1 MGDFLYKFAHISD
14 CHLGAWPHP
23 ALQKVEIDAFYKVL
37 NICLKEKVNF
47 IVISGDFFHSNLP
60 DLGVVRNV
68 VRKLK
73 EVHDIGVPIYI
84 VYGSHDYS
92 PNENS
97 MIDILT
103 DAGLLTKIKKGYE
116 EDGKIKLDFIIDPNT
131 GAKITGL
138 SGRKMGLEHHY
149 YEALD
154 RESLE
159 KEEGFKIFVFHAG
172 LDELKPK
179 ALAEMDSMPISLL
192 PRGFDYYAGG
202 HVHKSLIEEF
212 PQFGRI
218 CYAGP
223 SFAGYSRDL
232 EDSAKGEK
240 RGFFIAEFD
249 EKIGKIKFIDID
261 SASYLYF
268 EYDADGKN
276 SNKVQ
281 EELENKI
288 EKLQVSGKIV
298 VMKIR
303 GELAGG
309 KTSDINFSEI
319 RQRLYSNGAV
329 FVQTNRYDLKSKE
342 YVAAVSGGED
352 PRMIEEKVLRE
363 NIDAAKVSTPTLRG
377 ENGAKLAIELLSTL
391 RQDQKMNERKSDY
404 TSRILDSSKKILKLE
419 EIE

>member
-1 MGDFLYKFAHISD
+1 MYKFAHLSD
-14 CHLGAWPHP
+14 CHLGAWKHP
-23 ALQKVEIDAFYKVL
+23 ALQKIEIEAFYKVL
-37 NICLKEKVNF
+37 DTCLKEKVNF

-60 DLGVVRNV
+60 DLGVVRSV

-73 EVHDIGVPIYI
+73 VVHDVGVPIYI

-103 DAGLLTKIKKGYE
+103 DAGLLIKIKKGYE
-116 EDGKIKLDFIIDPNT
+116 EDGKVKLDFITDPST

-138 SGRKMGLEHHY
+138 SGRRMGIERHY
-149 YEALD
+149 YDALD

-159 KEEGFKIFVFHAG
+159 REEGFKIFVFHAG

-192 PRGFDYYAGG
+192 PQGFDYYAGG

-212 PQFGRI
+212 DQFGKV

-223 SFAGYSRDL
+223 SFAGYFRDL

-240 RGFFIAEFD
+240 RGFFLVEFD
-249 EKIGKIKFIDID
+249 GKVNDIKFVDID
-261 SASYLYF
+261 LVSYLYF

-281 EELENKI
+281 GELANKI
-288 EKLQVSGKIV
+288 EKLQVNEKIV

-303 GELAGG
+303 GELSGG
-309 KTSDINFSEI
+309 KTSDINFSEL

-329 FVQTNRYDLKSKE
+329 FVQTNRYDLRSKE

-352 PRMIEEKVLRE
+352 PRQIEEKVLRE
-363 NIDAAKVSTPTLRG
+363 NVDAVMVSTPALRG
-377 ENGAKLAIELLSTL
+377 EEGARLALDLLSIL
-391 RQDQKMNERKSDY
+391 RQDQKLNERKSDY
-404 TSRILDSSKKILKLE
+404 VNRILDSCNKTLRLE